1 MRSFLFLVLLITAID
16 IVSCA
21 AIRAADEPE
30 EGAALI
36 FRAGEDV
43 IIHKCADG
51 VNLPAV
57 ERHVDSSDGHRII
70 IYSVNCATI

>member
-16 IVSCA
+16 LIACS
-21 AIRAADEPE
+21 AIRADDEPE
-30 EGAALI
+30 EGDALI

-70 IYSVNCATI
+70 IYLVNCATI